1 MRDFKTPKAGQPF
14 KARDLADWLS
24 ETKRL
29 GKWEVTGGTLTSDG
43 SGMQLSLNP
52 DGGIWAK
59 ITENGGSGKYSWR
72 EVALDTNGGS
82 WYDPA
87 SAQEGRYDCDA
98 AIEANFSSIVPNNT
112 VVYLHPPVSGSI
124 LDAGTEFERI
134 PKFYVFIFFGQQV
147 ISGSGESGS
156 GSESGSVSGSIESGS
171 ESGSVSGSV
180 ESGSISGSVESGSV
194 VSGSVSGSVE
204 SGSVISGSAESG
216 SIISGSVESGSVSG
230 SIESGSI
237 SGSVE
242 SGSISGSVES
252 GSVESGSVVSGS
264 FESGSI
270 SGSLESGSVSGSV
283 ESGSISGS
291 IESGSVSGSVESGSI
306 SGAISGS
313 EYGPVSGE
321 SGSTP
326 CNTSGVLTIEVVTDV
341 QCVNGSIVVTK
352 TTIAIP
358 GGVIC

>member
-1 MRDFKTPKAGQPF
+1 MKVVSGDSRVAVDQIPGGGYLVRMTFDNLITAQI
-14 KARDLADWLS
+14 
-24 ETKRL
+24 T
-29 GKWEVTGGTLTSDG
+29 GKFTIGFSTFYEWAEVTPLING
-43 SGMQLSLNP
+43 SGYELMIGGRFGDTQSNYAAELNSSADVPIGTIVYLRPRVIADTSLLS
-52 DGGIWAK
+52 
-59 ITENGGSGKYSWR
+59 GSG
-72 EVALDTNGGS
+72 N
-82 WYDPA
+82 
-87 SAQEGRYDCDA
+87 
-98 AIEANFSSIVPNNT
+98 IVSLMEFQHFAVQPQ
-112 VVYLHPPVSGSI
+112 SGSI
-124 LDAGTEFERI
+124 
-134 PKFYVFIFFGQQV
+134 
-147 ISGSGESGS
+147 ESGS
-156 GSESGSVSGSIESGS
+156 GSGSFESGSVSGSIESGS

-264 FESGSI
+264 VESGSI
-270 SGSLESGSVSGSV
+270 SGSL
-283 ESGSISGS
+283 
-291 IESGSVSGSVESGSI
+291 ESGSVSGSVESGSI

-352 TTIAIP
+352 QTIAIP